1 MKCIWSTYMFLSV
14 HITDSL
20 ECGRCGEIFHQLE
33 VFIKHK
39 MSNCTS
45 KEDSDDS
52 SKDSKKAKKPSMYFA
67 LYLKL
72 FNIYFGIIHFGDWF

>member
-1 MKCIWSTYMFLSV
+1 MCIKICFLYV
-14 HITDSL
+14 FLQMLDSL

-52 SKDSKKAKKPSMYFA
+52 SKDSKNAKKPSMCFYFF
-67 LYLKL
+67 L
-72 FNIYFGIIHFGDWF
+72 FFA

>member
-1 MKCIWSTYMFLSV
+1 MKCIISTDKFLPTYV
-14 HITDSL
+14 IDSL

-67 LYLKL
+67 FYLKL
-72 FNIYFGIIHFGDWF
+72 FNIHF